1 MARKPIMRD
10 HNGELIDTSHLTEEE
25 GGATVTGVRSP
36 RPEHP
41 TWGLS
46 PEGLASILR
55 DSEGTD
61 PSRFYAMCADIEEKD
76 GHYSGVLGQRRLAVS
91 QLPITVDPASD
102 AKEHVEHAD
111 LVRLVLN
118 RPDTP
123 LTLMAMLDAL
133 GKGFSAHEIVWDTS
147 ERQWMPDRFVWNQPE
162 WFRFAQHDLRTPQ
175 LLDEH
180 GQPQPLK
187 PRKWMIH
194 RPMLTPGIPIRDGL
208 TRGASWAWMFK
219 NFGVKAWQIF
229 LDKFGQPTRIGKYN
243 ASSTPGERATLLR
256 ALRSL
261 GSDAAAMI
269 PEGMMIELIESSGK
283 GGDAFQGNANF
294 WDEQTAKRVLGQT
307 GTSDASKG
315 GYAVGRVHDGV
326 RASIC
331 SYDGIILSTTYGRDL
346 VRPLIDMNFGPQK
359 AYPLVKI
366 GLPDEQNLELVLKSI
381 NEFVDRGLPVEAS
394 QIYPLLGLT
403 EPATD
408 KTVVLLKPM
417 ARAMPGEQPG
427 GPPGPPKEGRADPA
441 GGPGALLR
449 AALLAAGAP
458 STTTRDSFDQATDA
472 IIAGLG
478 WVPEIDGLAEALA
491 ACTTAEEMEAV
502 LAAHLDKIGT
512 AKVAEILARA
522 RFAARLAG
530 ETSGPNG

>member
-1 MARKPIMRD
+1 MARKPIARD
-10 HNGELIDTSHLTEEE
+10 ANGELIDASYLTEEE
-25 GGATVTGVRSP
+25 GGATVTGVRSA

-41 TWGLS
+41 SWGLS

-61 PSRFYAMCADIEEKD
+61 PSRFYALCDDIEEKD
-76 GHYSGVLGQRRLAVS
+76 GHYNGVLSQRRLAVS

-102 AKEHVEHAD
+102 AKDHIEHAD
-111 LVRLVLN
+111 LVRLVIK

-123 LTLMAMLDAL
+123 LTLMAMLNAL
-133 GKGFSAHEIVWDTS
+133 GKGFSPHEIVWDTS
-147 ERQWMPDRFVWNQPE
+147 EKQWMPDRFVWNQPE
-162 WFRFAQHDLRTPQ
+162 WFRFSQHDLRTPL
-175 LLDEH
+175 LLDER

-219 NFGVKAWQIF
+219 NFDIKAWMIF
-229 LDKFGQPTRIGKYN
+229 LDKFGQPLRIGKYN
-243 ASSTPGERATLLR
+243 AGSSGPERATLLR

-269 PEGMMIELIESSGK
+269 PEAMMIELIESTAK

-294 WDEQTAKRVLGQT
+294 WDEQNSKRVVGQT
-307 GTSDASKG
+307 GTTDASKG

-331 SYDGIILSTTYGRDL
+331 SYDGIILSTTFGRDV

-366 GLPDEQNLELVLKSI
+366 GLPEEQNLELVLKTI
-381 NEFVDRGLPVEAS
+381 FDYVDRGLPVEAS

-403 EPATD
+403 EPA
-408 KTVVLLKPM
+408 KGPSVVLLKPI

-427 GPPGPPKEGRADPA
+427 GPPAPPRGDRADPP
-441 GGPGALLR
+441 GGAGALLR
-449 AALLAAGAP
+449 AALLAAADP
-458 STTTRDSFDQATDA
+458 STPVRDSFDEATLATLED
-472 IIAGLG
+472 LG
-478 WVPEIDGLAEALA
+478 WVPELGAMEAELA
-491 ACTTAEEMEAV
+491 ACTTIAEGRAV
-502 LAAHLDKIGT
+502 LRRHLDTLGT
-512 AKVAEILARA
+512 EKLAEILAQS

-530 ETSGPNG
+530 ETEQ